1 MPITFACPGC
11 GGRLRVPDEAAGKK
25 VSCPACKGVHIAP
38 PPADVPPPAPVVAA
52 PPPPPPAP
60 PAGSAANPWS
70 FDDEA
75 GGAGEPAPLV
85 RSSASQS
92 GERRGRGRRDE
103 SQGDKERAGPARGKW
118 TGFGAGC
125 RLAALGTWVEFAA
138 VAAFLGPLL
147 VIAVSAAAGSVWWQ
161 PLVSKAG
168 PFAVLPFFGLM
179 LLGAGLVAV
188 GRVRMCAVPPGTG
201 ARGVLF
207 GTLVLSAVRV
217 LGVAAGTGMVVLS
230 GLQFLSNT
238 TDGTTAYLLY
248 ALGGYAVAFVAG
260 VVADVT
266 VLPGLAVVG
275 GAIPNAALRRRA
287 GTAAFLFQLVAL
299 VSVLQVAALYLILL
313 STPAL
318 ANRVPGS
325 PRPAPTPT
333 TRPNTIDSGG
343 SPAAAAVV
351 AFGVIVFMLLCQAGY
366 AGLYAGLYATGRKAA
381 ADGAPRD

>member
-1 MPITFACPGC
+1 MAITFACPGC
-11 GGRLRVPDEAAGKK
+11 GGRLRVPDEAAGKR

-38 PPADVPPPAPVVAA
+38 PPADEPVVAA
-52 PPPPPPAP
+52 PPPPVA
-60 PAGSAANPWS
+60 PAGSASNPWS

-75 GGAGEPAPLV
+75 GTSGEPAPLV
-85 RSSASQS
+85 RSSSSQS
-92 GERRGRGRRDE
+92 GERRSRGRRGENPDE
-103 SQGDKERAGPARGKW
+103 KGRSSPAPGKW

-147 VIAVSAAAGSVWWQ
+147 VVAVSAAAGAMWWQ
-161 PLVSKAG
+161 PLLSKAG
-168 PFAVLPFFGLM
+168 PFVFLPFFGLM

-207 GTLVLSAVRV
+207 GTLALSAVRV

-230 GLQFLSNT
+230 GMQFLSNK

-248 ALGGYAVAFVAG
+248 AFGGYAVAFVAG

-299 VSVLQVAALYLILL
+299 VSVLQVAGTYFVLL
-313 STPAL
+313 SMPAL
-318 ANRVPGS
+318 ANRVPGA

-343 SPAAAAVV
+343 STATAGVV
-351 AFGVIVFMLLCQAGY
+351 AFGGIVFVLLCQAGY

-381 ADGAPRD
+381 AADAPRD